1 MTAILKDR
9 DIVRTMLAVLLVGSL
24 LAACFWILHP
34 FLPAI
39 IWATMV
45 VVATWPILLAI
56 QRRLWGKRGLAVIL
70 MTSAFFLLFI
80 VPFTLVIIAIMDS
93 TDQIVDW
100 TKSVENISMPPPPEW
115 LESVPV
121 LGDKLAGAWFSLSTM
136 PGEGLH
142 ERLSPYIRDFILWFI
157 KQIGGGALMFLQLLI
172 TIAVTAILYS
182 NGERAASRINRFAY
196 RMAGQ
201 RGEDAV
207 ALAGKSIRAVAL
219 GVIVTALIQSFLAG
233 IGLSIAGIPYVTF
246 LTAIIFVLVVAQVGL
261 FPVMVPA
268 IIWLYW
274 NNNPGA
280 GTLLLIWTIVVGSLD
295 NFLKPILIKRSA
307 NLSLTIV
314 FIGVIGGLI
323 AFGVIGIFIGPAL
336 LAVSSTL
343 LTVWMDEYG
352 AEENDDSAK
361 VSEETTGNES
371 PVKNSLVAESN
382 GKASIPE
389 V

>member
-1 MTAILKDR
+1 MSAILKDR

-24 LAACFWILHP
+24 IAACFWILHP

-45 VVATWPILLAI
+45 VVATWPIMLGI
-56 QRRLWGKRGLAVIL
+56 QRRLWGKRSLAVIL
-70 MTSAFFLLFI
+70 MTSAFFLLFV

-93 TDQIVDW
+93 TDQIVTW
-100 TKSVENISMPPPPEW
+100 TKSLESFTMPLPPEW
-115 LESVPV
+115 LESLPMA
-121 LGDKLAGAWFSLSTM
+121 GDRLAQAWLSLSSM
-136 PGEGLH
+136 QSEGLH
-142 ERLSPYIRDFILWFI
+142 DRLSPYLRDIILWFI

-182 NGERAASRINRFAY
+182 NGERAIARMNRFAF

-201 RGEDAV
+201 RGEEAV
-207 ALAGKSIRAVAL
+207 ALAGRSIRAVAL
-219 GVIVTALIQSFLAG
+219 GVIVTAFIQSFLAA
-233 IGLSIAGIPYVTF
+233 IGLLIAGIPYVTF

-274 NNNPGA
+274 NNNPGM
-280 GTLLLIWTIVVGSLD
+280 GTILLVWTIIVGSMD
-295 NFLKPILIKRSA
+295 NFMKPILIKRSA
-307 NLSLTIV
+307 NLSLTTV

-323 AFGVIGIFIGPAL
+323 AFGAIGIFIGPAL

-343 LTVWMDEYG
+343 LTVWMDEYEV
-352 AEENDDSAK
+352 EENGISGRA
-361 VSEETTGNES
+361 TIGNR
-371 PVKNSLVAESN
+371 
-382 GKASIPE
+382 
-389 V
+389 

>member
-45 VVATWPILLAI
+45 VVATWPILLGI
-56 QRRLWGKRGLAVIL
+56 QRRLWGKRGL
-70 MTSAFFLLFI
+70 
-80 VPFTLVIIAIMDS
+80 
-93 TDQIVDW
+93 
-100 TKSVENISMPPPPEW
+100 
-115 LESVPV
+115 
-121 LGDKLAGAWFSLSTM
+121 
-136 PGEGLH
+136 
-142 ERLSPYIRDFILWFI
+142 
-157 KQIGGGALMFLQLLI
+157 
-172 TIAVTAILYS
+172 AVTAILYS

-233 IGLSIAGIPYVTF
+233 MGLSIAGIPYVTF

-382 GKASIPE
+382 GKAPIPE